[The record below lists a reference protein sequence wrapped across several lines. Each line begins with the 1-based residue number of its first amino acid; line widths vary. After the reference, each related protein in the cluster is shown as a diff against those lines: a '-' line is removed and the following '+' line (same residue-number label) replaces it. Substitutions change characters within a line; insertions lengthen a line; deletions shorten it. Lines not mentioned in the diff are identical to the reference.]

1 MFPPFIFLC
10 QNTLNFWQTIKM
22 LQFCQFLKD
31 EYLVLDQLLK
41 ECKRWHLQTCTHQKC
56 ITFRGNYPNTHL
68 IFVGQ
73 IKTIAQLMDSQIC
86 TLQMQIYYTNFDPQ
100 IPMHHLLFLK
110 YKDAEIVKWKASA
123 FLHFFCLGEY
133 FYHFSEVY
141 GNLTNRKLKGSILSS
156 CSQRGKQTLK
166 IHKGASTSLKLGVN
180 QN

>member
-1 MFPPFIFLC
+1 
-10 QNTLNFWQTIKM
+10 M

-110 YKDAEIVKWKASA
+110 YKDAEI
-123 FLHFFCLGEY
+123 G
-133 FYHFSEVY
+133 
-141 GNLTNRKLKGSILSS
+141 
-156 CSQRGKQTLK
+156 
-166 IHKGASTSLKLGVN
+166 GVALE
-180 QN
+180 